1 MVCMKPYC
9 IERVKPAGNNCDQ
22 YITIHR
28 NNEQR
33 CMAKNGAII
42 SDEMGKT
49 RPRQDST
56 NKPELSET
64 KKSFAQHA

>member
-1 MVCMKPYC
+1 
-9 IERVKPAGNNCDQ
+9 
-22 YITIHR
+22 
-28 NNEQR
+28 
-33 CMAKNGAII
+33 MAKNGAII

-56 NKPELSET
+56 NKPERSET